1 MKKFF
6 EVFPT
11 LKTDD
16 ALKRIFENAYVVSVA
31 KVRTPSFLRVKIE
44 SSVPIAEDAFRKM
57 EGLIFKQVLKG
68 QLRVKIEYEN
78 GLEFASV
85 KDCETAQALKEIN
98 SPPAAAKKKTAAVSS
113 DAKAAPSAAKG
124 RSEGGYLPAS
134 NSNGKYKRKK
144 HETQEGM
151 IYGKAFSGDLTPIS
165 SIVTEMKNVCVRGE
179 IFALEQ
185 DKTRN
190 GTQYIKIF
198 ITDYEDS
205 IFAMKYLSEGE
216 EDLPGKLKKGQVIII
231 KGNVEFNN
239 FEGDYCISRIEAI
252 SPSDFSYFT
261 RCDTCAEGK
270 RVELHLHTRMS
281 EMDALTDVE
290 KAIER
295 AVSWGHRA
303 MAITDHGVVQAFPAA
318 FHKLS
323 AMKKAYKKEGKEL
336 DFKIIYGCEG
346 YVVDDSDDPVIKDP
360 DEEVTL
366 IKNEEDAHSEA
377 IKKVKKKKSYH
388 IILLAKNETGRVN
401 LYRLV
406 SFSHINYFNRR
417 PRIPRSVLN
426 KYRDGLIIGS
436 ACVMGELMD
445 SILSGASDEK
455 LEDIASFYDYLEI
468 QPIGN
473 NGFLLRNYEKNAR
486 GYKVKDEEG
495 LRNLNRKVLA
505 IGDKLGKK
513 VVATGDVH
521 FLDPRDEIFREII
534 MDSKHFDD
542 AEDQAPLYLKT
553 TDEMLEEFSYLGQE
567 RAREVVIEN
576 TNLIADMV
584 EYIEPVRPDKCP
596 PVIENSE
603 KRLTD
608 IVYGNAKKL
617 YGEKLPE
624 VVASRLEKELNS
636 IIGNGYAVLYIIAM
650 ELVAKSV
657 SDGYLVGSRGSVG
670 SSFVATMSGITEV
683 NPLKPHYRC
692 PKCLYSDFDSNEVNA
707 YAGGSGCDMPDKV
720 CPVCGEMLVKDGFD
734 IPFETFLG
742 FKGDKEP
749 DIDLNFSGEYQA
761 RAHAYTEELFGE
773 GHTFRAGTLSALQDK
788 TVYGF
793 VRKYAEKRGITLRKA
808 EINRLVAGCT
818 GVKRSTGQHPG
829 GIVVLPHGEEIYSFT
844 PVQHPA
850 NDASKGIIT
859 THFDYHSIDHNLLK
873 LDELGHD
880 DPTMIKMLED
890 LTGTNARDI
899 KLDNPDVMQLFASCE
914 ILGIKPEDIGG
925 YKLGTLGVPEF
936 GTDFVMQMLLDTKP
950 KNYSD
955 LVRIA
960 GLSHGTDVWTSN
972 AEVLVKEGK
981 ATLSTCI
988 CTRDDIMTYLMH
1000 KGLEPSMAFD
1010 IMEAVRKGKVA
1021 SGAVKDKWPMWEK
1034 AMKENGVP
1042 DWYLWSCT
1050 KIQYMFPKAHAV
1062 AYVMMAYRI
1071 AYYKI
1076 FYPLAYYA
1084 AFFSIRASSFNYELM
1099 CRGKDTLLEE
1109 MERIKGRIERREA
1122 TPKDLDYLK
1131 YMYNVLE
1138 MYARGFEFLPIDI
1151 YTAKADRFRIIDGKL
1166 MPSFMTIDGMGDKA
1180 AFALEQ
1186 EAHKEKFTS
1195 REDLKIRTKLSST
1208 LTDKLY
1214 GLGLLGNMPES
1225 SQLSFADIFA
1235 HWAD

>member
-6 EVFPT
+6 DVFPS
-11 LKTDD
+11 LKVNDE
-16 ALKRIFENAYVVSVA
+16 LKSLFCAASVVSIA
-31 KVRTPSFLRVKIE
+31 KVKAGSFLRIKIDSPNQITE
-44 SSVPIAEDAFRKM
+44 EDFAKM
-57 EGLIFKQVLKG
+57 EAQIFTQVLSS
-68 QLRVKIEYEN
+68 QMRVKIEYES
-78 GLEFASV
+78 GYEFAAAPLS
-85 KDCETAQALKEIN
+85 
-98 SPPAAAKKKTAAVSS
+98 SPDAAKPAPAPAKTGNAAAKAAQQTNG
-113 DAKAAPSAAKG
+113 K
-124 RSEGGYLPAS
+124 
-134 NSNGKYKRKK
+134 GKYKRKK
-144 HETQEGM
+144 KETEEGM
-151 IYGKAFSGDLTPIS
+151 IYGRAFEGSLTPIS
-165 SIVTEMKNVCVRGE
+165 DIVTDMKSVCVQGE
-179 IFALEQ
+179 IFAVEQ
-185 DKTRN
+185 DKTKN

-205 IFAMKYLSEGE
+205 IFAMKYLAEGE

-239 FEGDYCISRIEAI
+239 FEGDYCISRVEAI
-252 SPSDFSYFT
+252 KPSDFCYFT
-261 RCDTCAEGK
+261 RCDTCKEG
-270 RVELHLHTRMS
+270 RRAELHLHTRMS

-295 AVSWGHRA
+295 AVSWGHKA

-318 FHKLS
+318 FHKLQD
-323 AMKKAYKKEGKEL
+323 MKKAAEKKGEEL

-346 YVVDDSDDPVIKDP
+346 YIVDDSDDPVIKNPDDEVELIK
-360 DEEVTL
+360 DEE
-366 IKNEEDAHSEA
+366 AASSET
-377 IKKVKKKKSYH
+377 IKKIKKKKTHH

-406 SFSHINYFNRR
+406 SFSHINYFSRR
-417 PRIPRSVLN
+417 PRIPRSVLER
-426 KYRDGLIIGS
+426 YREGIIVGS

-445 SILSGASDEK
+445 AVLSGASDEE
-455 LEDIASFYDYLEI
+455 LERIASFYDYLEI
-468 QPIGN
+468 QPIDN
-473 NGFLLRNYEKNAR
+473 NAFLIRNYEKNAK
-486 GYKVKDEEG
+486 GHKVKDKEG
-495 LRNLNRKVLA
+495 LKDLNRKVTA
-505 IGDKLGKK
+505 IGDKLGKM
-513 VVATGDVH
+513 VAATGDVH
-521 FLDPRDEIFREII
+521 FLDPKDEIFRTVI
-534 MDSKHFDD
+534 MDSQNFDD
-542 AEDQAPLYLKT
+542 AKEQAPLYLKT
-553 TDEMLEEFSYLGQE
+553 TDEMLEEFSYLGAE
-567 RAREVVIEN
+567 KAREVVIEN
-576 TNLIADMV
+576 TNRIAGMID
-584 EYIEPVRPDKCP
+584 YIEPVRPDKCP

-608 IVYGNAKKL
+608 TVYANAYRLYGNP
-617 YGEKLPE
+617 LPDI
-624 VVASRLEKELNS
+624 VCARIEKELDS

-650 ELVAKSV
+650 ELVQKSV

-692 PKCLYSDFDSNEVNA
+692 PKCLYSDFDSEEVNK
-707 YAGGSGCDMPDKV
+707 YAGGAGCDMPDRA
-720 CPVCGEMLVKDGFD
+720 CPVCGEPLIKDGFD

-761 RAHAYTEELFGE
+761 RAHAYTEELFGQ

-793 VRKYAEKRGITLRKA
+793 VKKYAEKNGLQLRKA

-899 KLDNPDVMQLFASCE
+899 KLDDPDVMKLFSGCE
-914 ILGIKPEDIGG
+914 VLGIKPEDIGG

-936 GTDFVMQMLLDTKP
+936 GTDFVMQMLEDTKP

-972 AEVLVKEGK
+972 AEVLVKEGR

-988 CTRDDIMTYLMH
+988 CTRDDIMTYLML

-1021 SGAVKDKWPMWEK
+1021 RGGAKDKWPEWEA
-1034 AMKENGVP
+1034 AMKAHDVP

-1071 AYYKI
+1071 AWYKI

-1099 CRGKDTLLEE
+1099 CMGKEELLRQ
-1109 MERIKGRIERREA
+1109 MDIIKGRIERRQA
-1122 TPKDLDYLK
+1122 TPKDEDYLK

-1138 MYARGFEFLPIDI
+1138 MHARGFEFMPIDI
-1151 YTAKADRFRIIDGKL
+1151 YRAKANRFQIIDGKL

-1180 AFALEQ
+1180 AFALEE
-1186 EAHKEKFTS
+1186 EAAKEKFTS

-1214 GLGLLGNMPES
+1214 TLGLLGAMPES
-1225 SQLSFADIFA
+1225 SQMSFADLFGL
-1235 HWAD
+1235 

>member
-1 MKKFF
+1 MKNFF

-11 LKTDD
+11 LKVEDEE
-16 ALKRIFENAYVVSVA
+16 LKDLFSFASVVSVA
-31 KVRTPSFLRVKIE
+31 RVKTGAFVRVKIE
-44 SSVPIAEDAFRKM
+44 SKKRITEADLGRM
-57 EGLIFKQVLKG
+57 ERLIKTQVLMG
-68 QLRVKIEYEN
+68 RMNVKIEYAD
-78 GLEFASV
+78 GYGS
-85 KDCETAQALKEIN
+85 
-98 SPPAAAKKKTAAVSS
+98 AAAKEEPENIKPESSRSNAPQKKKEV
-113 DAKAAPSAAKG
+113 
-124 RSEGGYLPAS
+124 RPA
-134 NSNGKYKRKK
+134 NGTGTKYKRRKK
-144 HETQEGM
+144 ETEEGM
-151 IYGKAFSGDLTPIS
+151 IYGKAFEGELTPIS
-165 SIVTEMKNVCVRGE
+165 QIVTDMKNVCVQGE
-179 IFALEQ
+179 IFALES
-185 DKTRN
+185 DKTKN
-190 GTQYIKIF
+190 GTQYIRIY
-198 ITDYEDS
+198 ITDHEDS
-205 IFAMKYLSEGE
+205 ISAIKYLADGE
-216 EDLPGKLKKGQVIII
+216 EDLPEKLKKGQVIVI

-239 FEGDYCISRIEAI
+239 FEGDHVISRIEAI
-252 SPSDFSYFT
+252 RPSDHSYFN
-261 RCDTCAEGK
+261 RMDTSEDGK
-270 RVELHLHTRMS
+270 RVELHLHTQMS
-281 EMDALTDVE
+281 EMDALTDAA

-295 AVSWGHRA
+295 AVSWGHKA

-318 FHKLS
+318 FHKLND
-323 AMKKAYKKEGKEL
+323 MKKAYRKEGREL
-336 DFKIIYGCEG
+336 DFKLIYGCEG
-346 YVVDDSDDPVIKDP
+346 YIVDDSDDPVIKDP
-360 DEEVTL
+360 DDEVEL
-366 IKNEEDAHSEA
+366 IKDPLQADTET
-377 IKKVKKKKSYH
+377 IRKIKKKKSYH
-388 IILLAKNETGRVN
+388 VILLAQNETGRVN

-417 PRIPRSVLN
+417 PRIPKSVLN
-426 KYRDGLIIGS
+426 RYREGIIVGS

-445 SILSGASDEK
+445 SILAGVSEER
-455 LEDIASFYDYLEI
+455 LEEIASFYDYLEV
-468 QPIGN
+468 QPIEN
-473 NGFLLRNYEKNAR
+473 NGFLIRNYEKGAK

-495 LRNLNRKVLA
+495 LRDLNRKVVE

-521 FLDPRDEIFREII
+521 FLDPKDEIFREII
-534 MDSKHFDD
+534 MAGRHFED
-542 AEDQAPLYLKT
+542 AEDQAPLYFKT
-553 TDEMLEEFSYLGQE
+553 TDEMLREFEYLGKDK
-567 RAREVVIEN
+567 AREIVIEN
-576 TNLIADMV
+576 TNHIADRI

-608 IVYGNAKKL
+608 IVYGNAKRL
-617 YGEKLPE
+617 YGDPLPAAVSE
-624 VVASRLEKELNS
+624 RIEKELGS
-636 IIGNGYAVLYIIAM
+636 IINNGYAVLYIIAM
-650 ELVAKSV
+650 ELVRKSV

-692 PKCLYSDFDSNEVNA
+692 PICRYSDFDSGEVNA
-707 YAGGSGCDMPDKV
+707 FSQGAGCDMPDKK
-720 CPVCGEMLVKDGFD
+720 CPVCGAPLIKDGFD

-793 VRKYAEKRGITLRKA
+793 VKKYAEKNGLQLKKA
-808 EINRLVAGCT
+808 EINRLIAGCT

-844 PVQHPA
+844 PVQYPA
-850 NDASKGIIT
+850 NDAGKGIIT

-890 LTGTNARDI
+890 LTGTNAKDI
-899 KLDNPDVMQLFASCE
+899 SLDDPDVMSLFESCR
-914 ILGIKPEDIGG
+914 ILGVSPEDIGG
-925 YKLGTLGVPEF
+925 YELGTLGVPEF
-936 GTDFVMQMLLDTKP
+936 GTDFVMQMLKDTKP
-950 KNYSD
+950 RNFSD

-972 AEVLVKEGK
+972 AEMLIKEGK

-988 CTRDDIMTYLMH
+988 CTRDDIMTYLMS
-1000 KGLEPSMAFD
+1000 KGLEPAMAFE

-1021 SGAVKDKWPMWEK
+1021 QGRAKDKWPVWEK
-1034 AMKENGVP
+1034 AMREHGVP

-1076 FYPLAYYA
+1076 NHPLAYYA

-1099 CRGKDTLLEE
+1099 CQGKERLLEE
-1109 MERIKGRIERREA
+1109 MDLIKGRIERKEA
-1122 TPKDLDYLK
+1122 TPKDADYLK

-1138 MYARGFEFLPIDI
+1138 MYARGFEFMPIDI
-1151 YTAKADRFRIIDGKL
+1151 YRAKADRFQIIDGKL

-1180 AFALEQ
+1180 ARALQ
-1186 EAHKEKFTS
+1186 EEAAKEKFTS

-1214 GLGLLGNMPES
+1214 SLGLLGKLPES
-1225 SQLSFADIFA
+1225 SQLSFADLFGI
-1235 HWAD
+1235 

>member
-1 MKKFF
+1 MKNFF
-6 EVFPT
+6 EVFP
-11 LKTDD
+11 
-16 ALKRIFENAYVVSVA
+16 ALKVNDELKELFSHAAVVSVA
-31 KVRTPSFLRVKIE
+31 HVKTGNFLRVKIE
-44 SSVPIAEDAFRKM
+44 SADRITEEDLSRM
-57 EGLIFKQVLKG
+57 GRIISEQILMNRM
-68 QLRVKIEYEN
+68 RVKIQYEN
-78 GLEFASV
+78 GCGFAAAGI
-85 KDCETAQALKEIN
+85 ETADSPRIAAENTQKSTSSEAQKTKKQKITSKEAQN
-98 SPPAAAKKKTAAVSS
+98 GGNKRRSSGKK
-113 DAKAAPSAAKG
+113 
-124 RSEGGYLPAS
+124 R
-134 NSNGKYKRKK
+134 
-144 HETQEGM
+144 ETEEGM
-151 IYGKAFSGDLTPIS
+151 IYGKSFEGELTPIS
-165 SIVTEMKNVCVRGE
+165 EIVTDMKNICVRGE
-179 IFALEQ
+179 IFDLET
-185 DKTRN
+185 DKTKN
-190 GTQYIKIF
+190 GTQYIKIS
-198 ITDYEDS
+198 ITDHEDS

-216 EDLPGKLKKGQVIII
+216 EDLPERLKKGQVIII
-231 KGNVEFNN
+231 KGNAGFNN
-239 FEGDYCISRIEAI
+239 FEGDYCINRIEAI
-252 SPSDFSYFT
+252 KPSDFCYFT
-261 RCDTCAEGK
+261 REDTCPEK
-270 RVELHLHTRMS
+270 RVELHLHTQMS
-281 EMDALTDVE
+281 EMDALTDIE

-295 AVSWGHRA
+295 AISWGHKA

-318 FHKLS
+318 FHKL
-323 AMKKAYKKEGKEL
+323 KDLRKAYKKRGEEL

-346 YVVDDSDDPVIKDP
+346 YIVDDLDDPVCTGEDIELIRDP
-360 DEEVTL
+360 SLRV
-366 IKNEEDAHSEA
+366 SEA
-377 IKKVKKKKSYH
+377 VQKVKKAKSYH
-388 IILLAKNETGRVN
+388 VILLAQNETGRVN

-406 SFSHINYFNRR
+406 SFSHINYFSRR
-417 PRIPRSVLN
+417 PRIPKSVLN
-426 KYRDGLIIGS
+426 KYREGIIVGS

-445 SILSGASDEK
+445 NILSGAADER
-455 LEDIASFYDYLEI
+455 LEEIASYYDYLEV
-468 QPIGN
+468 QPIAN
-473 NGFLLRNYEKNAR
+473 NGFLIRNYEK
-486 GYKVKDEEG
+486 GSKGHKIKDEEG
-495 LRNLNRKVLA
+495 LRDLNRKVIAL
-505 IGDKLGKK
+505 GEKLKKK

-521 FLDPRDEIFREII
+521 FLDPEDEIFRRII
-534 MDSKHFDD
+534 QGSKHFED
-542 AEDQAPLYLKT
+542 AQEQAPLYFKT
-553 TDEMLEEFSYLGQE
+553 TDEMLEEFSYLGE
-567 RAREVVIEN
+567 KKAREIVIEN
-576 TNLIADMV
+576 TNLIADSI

-608 IVYGNAKKL
+608 IVYENAHAL
-617 YGEKLPE
+617 YGDPLPGIVSE
-624 VVASRLEKELNS
+624 RIEKELSS

-650 ELVAKSV
+650 ELVQKSV

-670 SSFVATMSGITEV
+670 SSFVATMSNITEV

-692 PKCLYSDFDSNEVNA
+692 KNCRYSEFDSAEVNA
-707 YAGGSGCDMPDKV
+707 FAGGAGCDMPDKT
-720 CPVCGEMLVKDGFD
+720 CPVCGCLLVKDGFD

-749 DIDLNFSGEYQA
+749 DIDLNFSGEYQS
-761 RAHAYTEELFGE
+761 RAHAYTEELFGQ

-793 VRKYAEKRGITLRKA
+793 VKKYAENNGLQIRKA
-808 EINRLVAGCT
+808 EINRLIAGCT

-850 NDASKGIIT
+850 NDAGKGIIT

-899 KLDNPDVMQLFASCE
+899 RLDDPDVMRLFAGCE
-914 ILGIKPEDIGG
+914 VLGIKPEDIDG

-936 GTDFVMQMLLDTKP
+936 GTDFVMQMLEDTKP
-950 KNYSD
+950 GNFSD

-972 AEVLVKEGK
+972 AEVLVREKK

-988 CTRDDIMTYLMH
+988 CTRDDIMTYLIG
-1000 KGLEPSMAFD
+1000 KGLEPAMAFD

-1021 SGAVKDKWPMWEK
+1021 SGGAKDKWPVWEA
-1034 AMKENGVP
+1034 AMKEHGVP

-1076 FYPLAYYA
+1076 NYPLAYYA

-1099 CRGKDTLLEE
+1099 CQGKEKLLEE
-1109 MERIKGRIERREA
+1109 MELIKGRIERKEA
-1122 TPKDLDYLK
+1122 TPKDSDYLK

-1138 MYARGFEFLPIDI
+1138 MYARGFEFMPIDI
-1151 YTAKADRFRIIDGKL
+1151 YRAKAGRFQIIDGKL

-1180 AFALEQ
+1180 AAALEE
-1186 EAHKEKFTS
+1186 EAAKERFTS

-1208 LTDKLY
+1208 LTDKLCS
-1214 GLGLLGNMPES
+1214 LGLLGNLPES
-1225 SQLSFADIFA
+1225 SQLSFADLFGI
-1235 HWAD
+1235 